1 MSPIQFVFL
10 LAIVLMI
17 LVALSIDRSRR
28 RKPNS
33 GVVIIQ
39 EGRFPGEATNGIV
52 CPSCRR
58 RFKHTMTIEDELVK
72 CPYCGS
78 EVN

>member
-1 MSPIQFVFL
+1 MSPIQLVFL

-28 RKPNS
+28 RKPDS

-39 EGRFPGEATNGIV
+39 EGRFPGETKDGVV
-52 CPSCRR
+52 CPSCGR
-58 RFKHTMTIEDELVK
+58 RFKHTVTVEDELVK
-72 CPYCGS
+72 CPFCGS